1 MHLLA
6 LSPHS
11 HANPN
16 LSAPIPL
23 PAPTDGDGTNARVA
37 AHALRGPI
45 RFSRLTA
52 QLTLLATIPGLPLQ
66 LLFVVII
73 RRDRA
78 PPPQPTT
85 ANGTGAGGAATP
97 TMPAVPASASSIAAK
112 ATFRSA
118 RQQQRAAA
126 PASPASSPTAAR
138 VRGGAHRTIPPPI
151 PTYLDA
157 GVAAQPWGSAA
168 SLPRS
173 ARRSCGSGFVGS
185 AGAGAGGAG
194 AGRGAGVGDRS
205 SASTAMSVAWSERL
219 QCGVTEE
226 TREAFYKLGRA
237 TAAPR
242 SGRSG

>member
-37 AHALRGPI
+37 AHTLRGPI
-45 RFSRLTA
+45 RFSRSTA
-52 QLTLLATIPGLPLQ
+52 QLALLTTIPGLPLQ

-97 TMPAVPASASSIAAK
+97 TMPAAPAPASSIAAR

-126 PASPASSPTAAR
+126 PASPASSPAAAR
-138 VRGGAHRTIPPPI
+138 VRGGVHCTIPLTI

-157 GVAAQPWGSAA
+157 GVAAQPWGSAGT
-168 SLPRS
+168 LPRS
-173 ARRSCGSGFVGS
+173 ARWSSGSGFVGS
-185 AGAGAGGAG
+185 AGAGAGGTGTDGG
-194 AGRGAGVGDRS
+194 ARVGDQS

-226 TREAFYKLGRA
+226 TRETFYALWWA
-237 TAAPR
+237 TTAPR
-242 SGRSG
+242 SGRSE